1 MTQYVVVANGPYDDT
16 MFIIFCVLVVLAAI
30 FAAISKIASRP
41 KYSILGDFGKLVASC
56 QYEMAVRL
64 IQGSDKKK
72 LARELKRI
80 MKDAIKKD
88 KKGILTQKSR
98 YRFAYELYRLFVGEL
113 KVKQDI
119 LDQFKL
125 IDEHAVIIEK
135 LTKIVKAG

>member
-16 MFIIFCVLVVLAAI
+16 MFIIFCVLVLLAAI
-30 FAAISKIASRP
+30 FAALSKIVSRP
-41 KYSILGDFGKLVASC
+41 KYSILGDFGKLVSC
-56 QYEMAVRL
+56 HQYEMAVRL

-88 KKGILTQKSR
+88 KRGILTQKSR

-113 KVKQDI
+113 TVKQDI
-119 LDQFKL
+119 LDTFKL
-125 IDEHAVIIEK
+125 SDDHASIIEK
-135 LTKIVKAG
+135 LTKIANA